1 MSRSLMTGISGLRT
15 HQQKLDVV
23 ANNLANM
30 NTIGFKS
37 QNALFSDLM
46 YNIARG
52 GSAASENSGGINPQA
67 IGTGVQN
74 AQITRDFS
82 QGTFEATSGI
92 FDFAIQGEGF
102 FTLMSP
108 TEEPVF
114 TRAGA
119 FALDSFGRLV
129 DPATGYLV
137 QRIGNLGEATDGGVR
152 FQTEGDDNIYVPIGS
167 AIPGTETA
175 NIDFTG
181 NLPSTASPP
190 QAEVLASFRGFETA
204 GGVATGATLL
214 NDLTIN
220 SAPYVPGDNIE
231 LVGTNPDGSTFTATL
246 AADTATLQDVVD
258 ALNANFVDATA
269 ALGADGTLTVT
280 ADNTGEALM
289 SLTLRDVGANTGS
302 TNFSANSMFVSTDG
316 SDGDE
321 FDVSMDMFD
330 ERGESH
336 RISFTFTKDT
346 INNWSV
352 TASIPSSSGT
362 MIDDSVLNLTF
373 NEDGSYAI
381 AGLNGIGDTNIEIQ
395 INGIT
400 NPQTVELDFQGLSHL
415 ASDFLM
421 TQTQD
426 GIPPGALSSV
436 AVSTSGELTGL
447 ASNGRALPLAQLAI
461 ASFPNASALEA
472 IGSNYFQQSISS
484 GEAALG
490 LGATGSRGQIMGGQ
504 LERSNVDIAL
514 EFTQL
519 IVAQRGFSANARTI
533 TVSDEMLE
541 ELTNIIR

>member
-1 MSRSLMTGISGLRT
+1 MTGITGLRT

-37 QNALFSDLM
+37 QSAIFSDLV
-46 YNIARG
+46 YNVDRG
-52 GSAASENSGGINPQA
+52 GSASSDTAGGINPQA
-67 IGTGVQN
+67 IGTGVQT
-74 AQITRDFS
+74 AQITRNFS
-82 QGTFEATSGI
+82 PGTLETTSGT
-92 FDFAIQGEGF
+92 FDFAIQGDGF

-108 TEEPVF
+108 TEEPAY

-119 FALDSFGRLV
+119 FALDDRGRLV

-137 QRIGNLGEATDGGVR
+137 QRIGNLGEAADGGVK
-152 FQTEGDDNIYVPIGS
+152 FQTEGEDSIFVPIGS
-167 AIPGTETA
+167 AIPGTQTA

-181 NLPSTASPP
+181 NLPSTSSPP
-190 QAEVLASFRGFETA
+190 QAEVLSSFRGFATS
-204 GGVATGATLL
+204 GGPADGTTLL

-220 SAPYVPGDNIE
+220 TAPYAPGDTFE
-231 LVGTNPDGSTFTATL
+231 LVGTNPDGSTFTVAL
-246 AADTATLQDVVD
+246 PADTSTLQDIVD
-258 ALNANFVDATA
+258 TLNANLVDAVA
-269 ALGADGTLTVT
+269 SLQADGTLTVT
-280 ADNTGEALM
+280 ADDTGEAFL
-289 SLTLRDVGANTGS
+289 SLTLRDVAGNTGA
-302 TNFSANSMFVSTDG
+302 TNFSGNSMFISTEG
-316 SDGDE
+316 TNGDS
-321 FDVSMDMFD
+321 FDVSTDMFD

-336 RISFTFTKDT
+336 RMTFTFTKDT

-352 TASIPSSSGT
+352 SASIPASSGT
-362 MIDDSVLNLTF
+362 MIDDQVLNLTF
-373 NEDGSYAI
+373 NENGSYAI
-381 AGLNGIGDTNIEIQ
+381 AGINGIGDANIEVQ

-400 NPQTVELDFQGLSHL
+400 NPQTIELDFSKISHL

-461 ASFPNASALEA
+461 ASFPNSAALES
-472 IGSNYFQQSISS
+472 IGANYFKQSISS
-484 GEAALG
+484 GDAALG
-490 LGATGSRGQIMGGQ
+490 LGATGPRGQIMGGQ

-533 TVSDEMLE
+533 TVADQMLE

>member
-1 MSRSLMTGISGLRT
+1 MSRALMTGITGLRT
-15 HQQKLDVV
+15 HQTKLDVV

-30 NTIGFKS
+30 NTVGFKS
-37 QNALFSDLM
+37 QSTVFSDLV
-46 YNIARG
+46 YNVDRS
-52 GSAASENSGGINPQA
+52 GSASSDTAGGINPQA
-67 IGTGVQN
+67 IGTGVQT
-74 AQITRDFS
+74 AQVTRNFSPGTLETTTGDF
-82 QGTFEATSGI
+82 
-92 FDFAIQGEGF
+92 DYAIQGEGF
-102 FTLMSP
+102 FTLMTP
-108 TEEPVF
+108 TGEPVF

-119 FALDSFGRLV
+119 FALDDRGRLV

-137 QRIGNLGEATDGGVR
+137 QRIGNLGEASDGGVQ
-152 FQTEGDDNIYVPIGS
+152 FQTEGDDTIYIPIGS
-167 AIPGTETA
+167 AIPGTQTA

-181 NLPSTASPP
+181 NLPSTSSPP
-190 QAEVLASFRGFETA
+190 EAEVLSSFRGFED
-204 GGVATGATLL
+204 GGGAATGATLI

-220 SAPYVPGDNIE
+220 TTPYAPGDTIE
-231 LVGTNPDGSTFTATL
+231 LVGTNPDGSSFTATL
-246 AADTATLQDVVD
+246 PADTATMQDVVD
-258 ALNANFVDATA
+258 TLNANLVDAAA
-269 ALGADGTLTVT
+269 ALQPDGTLTVT
-280 ADNTGEALM
+280 ADDTGEALL
-289 SLTLRDVGANTGS
+289 SLTFRDVAGNTGA
-302 TNFSANSMFVSTDG
+302 TNFSGNSMFVDTEG
-316 SDGDE
+316 SNGDS

-336 RISFTFTKDT
+336 RMTFSFTKDT
-346 INNWSV
+346 INTWSV

-362 MIDDSVLNLTF
+362 MIDEQVLNLTF

-381 AGLNGIGDTNIEIQ
+381 AGINGVGDANIEIQ

-400 NPQTVELDFQGLSHL
+400 NPQTIELDFSDISHL
-415 ASDFLM
+415 AADYTM
-421 TQTQD
+421 TQVQD

-461 ASFPNASALEA
+461 ASFPNSAALEA
-472 IGSNYFQQSISS
+472 VGANYFQKSISS
-484 GEAALG
+484 GDPALG

-533 TVSDEMLE
+533 TVADEMLE

>member
-1 MSRSLMTGISGLRT
+1 MSRALMTGITGLRT

-37 QNALFSDLM
+37 QAAIFSDLV
-46 YNIARG
+46 YNVDRG
-52 GSAASENSGGINPQA
+52 GSASSDTAGGINPQA
-67 IGTGVQN
+67 IGTGVQT
-74 AQITRDFS
+74 AQITRNFS
-82 QGTFEATSGI
+82 PGTLETTSGE
-92 FDFAIQGEGF
+92 FDFAIQGDGF
-102 FTLMSP
+102 FTVMSP
-108 TEEPVF
+108 TGEPHY

-119 FALDSFGRLV
+119 FALDDRGRLV

-137 QRIGNLGEATDGGVR
+137 QRIGNLGEAADGGVR
-152 FQTEGDDNIYVPIGS
+152 FQTEGDDTIFIPIGS
-167 AIPGTETA
+167 AIPGTQTA

-181 NLPSTASPP
+181 NLPSTSSPP
-190 QAEVLASFRGFETA
+190 QAEILSSFRGFEDS
-204 GGVATGATLL
+204 GGAATGATLL

-220 SAPYVPGDNIE
+220 TTPYVPGDMFE
-231 LVGTNPDGSTFTATL
+231 LVGTNPDGSTFTVAL
-246 AADTATLQDVVD
+246 PADTSTMQDIVD
-258 ALNANFVDATA
+258 TLNANLVDAVA
-269 ALGADGTLTVT
+269 SLQADGTLVVT
-280 ADNTGEALM
+280 ADDTGEAFL
-289 SLTLRDVGANTGS
+289 SLTLRDVAGNTGE
-302 TNFSANSMFVSTDG
+302 TNFSGNSMFISTEGTDG
-316 SDGDE
+316 DS

-336 RISFTFTKDT
+336 RMTFTFTKDT

-352 TASIPSSSGT
+352 SASIPSSSGT

-373 NEDGSYAI
+373 NENGSYAI
-381 AGLNGIGDTNIEIQ
+381 AGINGIGDANIEVQ

-400 NPQTVELDFQGLSHL
+400 NPQTIELDFSKISHL

-461 ASFPNASALEA
+461 ASFPNSSALEA
-472 IGSNYFQQSISS
+472 VGANYFQQSISS
-484 GEAALG
+484 GDAALG